1 MLAMLWPASM
11 QTTAIQV
18 ARAGGPEVLELRE
31 VPLEDPA
38 RGEVQLR
45 QTAVGVN
52 FIDVYNRTGLYPP
65 PQYPYIPGVEAA
77 GVVERLGEGVRELKV
92 GDRVAYASR
101 PIGAYASRR
110 NFPADRLVK
119 LPAHVSEET
128 AAAVLLKGMTAQC
141 LLRRTFRVERGH
153 VVLVHAAA
161 GGVGSILVPWARA
174 LGATVIGMV
183 GSDAKAARVLE
194 LGAQHVIVYTRDK
207 FVERVREITDKKGVN
222 VVYDS
227 VGKDTFAGSLECL
240 VTRGMLVSFGQ

>member
-1 MLAMLWPASM
+1 
-11 QTTAIQV
+11 
-18 ARAGGPEVLELRE
+18 
-31 VPLEDPA
+31 
-38 RGEVQLR
+38 
-45 QTAVGVN
+45 
-52 FIDVYNRTGLYPP
+52 
-65 PQYPYIPGVEAA
+65 
-77 GVVERLGEGVRELKV
+77 
-92 GDRVAYASR
+92 
-101 PIGAYASRR
+101 
-110 NFPADRLVK
+110 VK

-240 VTRGMLVSFGQ
+240 VTRGMLVSFGQSSGKIPPFDIALLAKGSLFLSRPT